1 MQERLI
7 LTRLILAYETKKIVK
22 GLTDY
27 LIPRDIVY
35 IPRDIVYELAL
46 DLDNSQKLG
55 ALS

>member
-1 MQERLI
+1 MKPE
-7 LTRLILAYETKKIVK
+7 KIVK

-27 LIPRDIVY
+27 LIS
-35 IPRDIVYELAL
+35 RDIVYELAL